1 MFILLGYLV
10 VALAI
15 LGGAIGISPRIQQLM
30 SRWRARKPMPMTDWS
45 NDVEETS
52 VNMVRLLMETA
63 EVDVH
68 WAWLMQNAPPEYQ
81 DKLILAWDRLHQTEP
96 ALLLH
101 AKKLGR
107 YKPEYGFKA
116 MAACLDDVASY
127 SANACPHSRGQ
138 ASLEQALL
146 PLPPALPQ
154 HVSAPPASTSLPPA
168 PPSAEEELRSYGARM
183 AAAVASGWAAGEHV
197 PAEPA
202 SGSTTIR
209 SPPSVVPEPTGVA
222 PAGPTAPRKRHS
234 FMVFE
239 GGRVLP
245 AKTGND

>member
-96 ALLLH
+96 
-101 AKKLGR
+101 
-107 YKPEYGFKA
+107 
-116 MAACLDDVASY
+116 
-127 SANACPHSRGQ
+127 
-138 ASLEQALL
+138 
-146 PLPPALPQ
+146 
-154 HVSAPPASTSLPPA
+154 
-168 PPSAEEELRSYGARM
+168 RSYGARM